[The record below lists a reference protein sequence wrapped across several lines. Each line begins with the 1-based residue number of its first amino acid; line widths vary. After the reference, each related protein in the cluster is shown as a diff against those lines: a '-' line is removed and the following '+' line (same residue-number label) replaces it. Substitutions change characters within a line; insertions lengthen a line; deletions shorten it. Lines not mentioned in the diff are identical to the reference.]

1 MIDIAWEETVSAGRD
16 IITQGDEDA
25 DIQKSRE
32 NQRTRKQEQKEREKA
47 EDAETSRFLQEWCKV
62 LDRQEQE
69 EVELKSQANRK
80 LSQEHKKMVEIA
92 RRKGESDK
100 SLEGEVA
107 LKAKR
112 AIEADTIEFH
122 SYAENCIRDYS
133 AEGKNVIPL
142 IKELREFRKRV
153 LE

>member
-1 MIDIAWEETVSAGRD
+1 
-16 IITQGDEDA
+16 
-25 DIQKSRE
+25 
-32 NQRTRKQEQKEREKA
+32 
-47 EDAETSRFLQEWCKV
+47 
-62 LDRQEQE
+62 
-69 EVELKSQANRK
+69 
-80 LSQEHKKMVEIA
+80 
-92 RRKGESDK
+92 
-100 SLEGEVA
+100 

>member
-80 LSQEHKKMVEIA
+80 LSMEHKKMVEIQ
-92 RRKGESDK
+92 RRKKEQDKVAES
-100 SLEGEVA
+100 EVGVR
-107 LKAKR
+107 AKK

-122 SYAENCIRDYS
+122 AYAESCIRDYAS
-133 AEGKNVIPL
+133 EGKNVIPL
-142 IKELREFRKRV
+142 IKELREFRKKA
-153 LE
+153 